1 MRTTRNLV
9 ILACLVGASLASAT
23 SAAWAAGGL
32 TFIGMTPCRIVDT
45 RLTSGF
51 AGTYGPPALTPA
63 PAFRTFQITDF
74 TVGTPIQCGIPD
86 NALAIQANFTVTNTA
101 ANGDLRVYPAAGSAP
116 LASLVNWETGQT
128 IANST
133 SVGLGDVGGG
143 QKGITVQADVS
154 ATDLIVDLLGYYV
167 QTPIQIVVSDFGS
180 SSTSATFV
188 IGTLAG
194 DLTAFGST
202 HTKGRL
208 IARWNGL
215 PPSGGFIFN
224 CTAGSTGTLDLFD
237 VTAATVVVSM
247 TRLCTAAVGMGLQLS
262 DTFDLPSGARNYQVR
277 VHSDVPG
284 TNRVNWGSV
293 KLQLFE

>member
-1 MRTTRNLV
+1 
-9 ILACLVGASLASAT
+9 
-23 SAAWAAGGL
+23 
-32 TFIGMTPCRIVDT
+32 MTPCRIVDT

-51 AGTYGPPALTPA
+51 AGTYGPPTLTPA
-63 PAFRTFQITDF
+63 PAFRTFQITGF

-101 ANGDLRVYPAAGSAP
+101 TNGDLRVYPAAASAP

-143 QKGITVQADVS
+143 QKGISVQADVS

-167 QTPIQIVVSDFGS
+167 QTPIQIVVSDRGFDTTS
-180 SSTSATFV
+180 SVVV

-208 IARWNGL
+208 VARWMG
-215 PPSGGFIFN
+215 PGTGFIFD

-247 TRLCTAAVGMGLQLS
+247 TRLCATGVGMGLQLS
-262 DTFDLPSGARNYQVR
+262 DTFDLPSGARNYSVR
-277 VHSDVPG
+277 VHSDLPG

-293 KLQLFE
+293 ELQLFE

>member
-1 MRTTRNLV
+1 MRTTRTLV

-101 ANGDLRVYPAAGSAP
+101 TNGDLRVYPAAASAP

-143 QKGITVQADVS
+143 HKGITVQADVS

-167 QTPIQIVVSDFGS
+167 QTPIQIVVSDSGGT
-180 SSTSATFV
+180 STAATSV
-188 IGTLAG
+188 LGTLTG

-208 IARWNGL
+208 VARWNGQ
-215 PPSGGFIFN
+215 GTNFVTD
-224 CTAGSTGTLDLFD
+224 CTATSTGTLDLFD
-237 VTAATVVVSM
+237 VAAATVVVSM

-277 VHSDVPG
+277 SHSDLPG

-293 KLQLFE
+293 ELQLFE